1 MEYRA
6 LGKTGL
12 QVSRIGFGGEHV
24 TDVDY
29 ATTEAVLRTAME
41 GGVNIM
47 DVFMPQ
53 PEVRSHLG
61 DALRGQREKMI
72 LQGHIGAVMQDGQYL
87 RSRDVKLCDAFIR
100 DFLARFHTDYI
111 DLGMMHFIDTEEDFR
126 KSFHSPYID
135 STTVSS
141 SSMTV

>member
-61 DALRGQREKMI
+61 DALRG
-72 LQGHIGAVMQDGQYL
+72 
-87 RSRDVKLCDAFIR
+87 
-100 DFLARFHTDYI
+100 
-111 DLGMMHFIDTEEDFR
+111 
-126 KSFHSPYID
+126 
-135 STTVSS
+135 
-141 SSMTV
+141 